1 MMIVIDYGGRAPQDG
16 APFGGAV
23 QAWDLDAEIHHD
35 YASGEDV
42 TRPLTA
48 DERVRFAV
56 QLAEIAEVKLRAAIA
71 AGIADIEAARQVAAL
86 DADEATTRA
95 GQAAALATTAGT
107 RATAVAGWTPQT
119 ATTVTTIAA
128 LQSRTLADLQAVRA
142 EVAALHDRDKL
153 ILTAVQELY
162 AARALLA
169 RGVDLAY
176 RSLVGLARIVAGR
189 L

>member
-35 YASGEDV
+35 YADGGDA
-42 TRPLTA
+42 TRPL
-48 DERVRFAV
+48 DDGERVRFAA
-56 QLAEIAEVKLRAAIA
+56 QLAELAEVKIRAAIA

-86 DADEATTRA
+86 DADEAATRA
-95 GQAAALATTAGT
+95 GQAETLAAAAGARATTV
-107 RATAVAGWTPQT
+107 TAWTPQT
-119 ATTVTTIAA
+119 ATTATTIAA

-142 EVAALHDRDKL
+142 EVAAQHDRDRI
-153 ILTAVQELY
+153 ILTALGELY
-162 AARALLA
+162 TARALLA

>member
-1 MMIVIDYGGRAPQDG
+1 MIVIEAAGGQPTVWLDVDG
-16 APFGGAV
+16 RHDVRSGVDVVTSLTSQESA
-23 QAWDLDAEIHHD
+23 DL
-35 YASGEDV
+35 
-42 TRPLTA
+42 T
-48 DERVRFAV
+48 
-56 QLAEIAEVKLRAAIA
+56 RAAIA

-86 DADEATTRA
+86 DSDEATARA

-107 RATAVAGWTPQT
+107 RATAVTGWTPQT

-142 EVAALHDRDKL
+142 EVAALHDRDRI

>member
-86 DADEATTRA
+86 DSDEATARA

-119 ATTVTTIAA
+119 VTTVTTIAA

-142 EVAALHDRDKL
+142 EVAALHDRDRI

-176 RSLVGLARIVAGR
+176 RSLVGLARIAAGR